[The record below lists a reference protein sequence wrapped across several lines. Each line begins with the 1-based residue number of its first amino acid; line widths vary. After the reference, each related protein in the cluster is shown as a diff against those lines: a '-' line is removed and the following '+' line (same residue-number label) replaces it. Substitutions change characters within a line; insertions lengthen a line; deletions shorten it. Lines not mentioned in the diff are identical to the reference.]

1 MFSHP
6 EQREVLDEIVVKMR
20 AGRMSRRT
28 FLERATVIGLSSTAA
43 LSLLEACGGSTGSTS
58 SGPVTIVWQSENDT
72 SGAYKQIVENFNK
85 SQKDVHVNWQNGPSG
100 TADIMTVY
108 RNMLRARGATIDL
121 MSIDVVFPAEFGS
134 NGWVVALDSKWSSS
148 ERAKYLQ
155 GPLKSCTFGGK
166 IWAAPFRTDIGLI
179 YYRKDIVAKAP
190 ASWEELTTLAND
202 NKSKAKYGYVWQ
214 GNQSESLVCDFNEV
228 LNGYGG
234 SILDANDPT
243 KVTVNSP
250 EAMAAVDK
258 MASWVGGISPTAITT
273 YSEEPARSTW
283 QNGDAIFMRNWPYA
297 YSLGND
303 AAKSKVAGKF
313 DVHPMLPG
321 GSNTTGHSTTG
332 GWNLAIN
339 AYTAQ
344 DKQDAAWKFTQYL
357 LGPDAQKVGATVASF
372 TVALQSVY
380 SDPDVQ
386 KQEPFFSKLTDSL
399 QNALPRPVTP
409 RYVDVTNAIQL
420 RIHQAL
426 TKQSTTSAA
435 LSALAA
441 DLQPLV
447 KK

>member
-1 MFSHP
+1 MINQP
-6 EQREVLDEIVVKMR
+6 EQREALDEIVGNMR
-20 AGRMSRRT
+20 SGRMKRRT
-28 FLERATVIGLSSTAA
+28 FLERAVAIGLSSTAA
-43 LSLLEACGGSTGSTS
+43 LSLLEACGGSSGSTS

-72 SGAYKQIVENFNK
+72 SGAYDQIVKNFNS
-85 SQKDVHVNWQNGPSG
+85 SQKDVHVTWNNGPSG

-121 MSIDVVFPAEFGS
+121 MSIDVVFPAEFGTS
-134 NGWVVALDSKWSSS
+134 GWVVPLDDKWSAS
-148 ERAKYLQ
+148 ERAKYLP

-166 IWAAPFRTDIGLI
+166 IWAAPFRTDIGLM
-179 YYRKDIVAKAP
+179 YYRKDIITKPPV
-190 ASWEELTTLAND
+190 SWEELTTMAAA

-214 GNQSESLVCDFNEV
+214 ANQSESLVCDFNEV

-250 EAMAAVDK
+250 EGVAAVDK
-258 MASWVGGISPTAITT
+258 MASWVGTISPTAVTT
-273 YSEEPARSTW
+273 YSEEPSRSTW
-283 QNGDAIFMRNWPYA
+283 QNGDSIFMRNWPYA

-303 AAKSKVAGKF
+303 PAKSKVAGKF
-313 DVHPMLPG
+313 DVHPMLYG

-339 AYTAQ
+339 AYTST
-344 DKQDAAWKFTQYL
+344 DKQNAAWKFMQYL
-357 LGPDAQKVGATVASF
+357 LGPEAQKVGATVASF

-380 SDPDVQ
+380 GDADVQ
-386 KQEPFFSKLTDSL
+386 SKQPFFSKLTDSL
-399 QNALPRPVTP
+399 QNALPRPITP

-435 LSALAA
+435 LAALTT